1 MIPRQRCHHEPGPLV
16 DEAADGHY
24 CFVPRSSAG
33 VVLPEDVM
41 RVLGAAAGIQ
51 RIELTGSRAS
61 GRATPLSDWDFRVV
75 TADFAKVRDT
85 IPRLLVPLRP
95 VVAQWDR
102 LSRTW
107 CYMLILTGPAK
118 VDLIFG
124 QPHAALPPWQPSP
137 STLRGIDDHF
147 WDWTLWLR
155 SKQLAGK
162 DGLVEAELGKLHDHL
177 LGPLGVMRAPRTI
190 ELAIAGYRA
199 ARNQWERRLGMP
211 IPRAAEEAVIQ
222 ALDP

>member
-1 MIPRQRCHHEPGPLV
+1 
-16 DEAADGHY
+16 
-24 CFVPRSSAG
+24 
-33 VVLPEDVM
+33 VVLPDDVT
-41 RVLGAAAGIQ
+41 RVLGADAGIQ

-61 GRATPLSDWDFRVV
+61 GRATPQSDWDFRIV
-75 TADFAKVRDT
+75 TAAFDQVREAM
-85 IPRLLVPLRP
+85 PRLVVPLRP

-107 CYMLILTGPAK
+107 CYMLILPGPAK

-124 QPHAALPPWQPSP
+124 QPHSALPPWQAGA

-155 SKQLAGK
+155 SKQAAGQQ
-162 DGLVEAELGKLHDHL
+162 DLVEAELGKLHEHL
-177 LGPLGVMRAPRTI
+177 LGPLGVLAAPATI
-190 ELAIAGYRA
+190 ELAVAGYRT
-199 ARNQWERRLGMP
+199 ARHQWEQRLGMR

-222 ALDP
+222 VVHPWCSACGPARLSRRGRPL